1 MSFIFRE
8 EPFICVKVLVS
19 KLHSTDLTE
28 LLYALIPILI
38 HCIKTVCNTKHHI
51 KLCVMCLN

>member
-8 EPFICVKVLVS
+8 ELFICVKVLVS

-28 LLYALIPILI
+28 LPYASNANVDTLHVIQNIILN
-38 HCIKTVCNTKHHI
+38 CV
-51 KLCVMCLN
+51 LCV